1 MSKKVI
7 AAIDVGSHA
16 LRMKVGEIN
25 KAGCF
30 NELESYRKIVA
41 LGHDTFTKGKV
52 TFESVDKVCDM
63 LKFFKASFDDYG
75 VEVYQAMATSA
86 IREASN
92 RDYIIDQIKLKTGLD
107 IRIISNSQE
116 QYLTHKATKY
126 SLENY
131 EELTKEGAV
140 IVVVGAGS
148 IQITTYKNGKL
159 QSSQNVK
166 MGALRIKEV
175 FSNIEGK
182 VVDYNN
188 IIDEYITTNLE
199 GVDLFSNDTTYEHLI
214 AVGGEISVITKI
226 IEDTKGEVSEKLTKK
241 QFTKL
246 FNKLNQMSVEE
257 IEEEHHVKR
266 ERAEIIVPSMMLF
279 KKFMEKV
286 NNQVIITPRISLT
299 DGIIRNIHEKMTT
312 KKRSK
317 EMTEDIVAS
326 AEVKGRKFAYNE
338 KHSKNVEEMA
348 LVLFDRLVRIHGLRE
363 ERILLQVAAILHD
376 VGKIISLDRHY
387 YHSYEIIKNLEIF
400 GLSDDDMEIVANI
413 ACYHSMVKPENTDA
427 NYMQLSWKR
436 RAVAAKLIAIL
447 RLADALD
454 RSHKGKLEIKS
465 VSFKE
470 KELIIQTVCDINID
484 TTLEEWTFNKKSDFF
499 MEVFGVTPILKIKRE
514 FK

>member
-1 MSKKVI
+1 MSRKMI

-25 KAGCF
+25 KAGDF
-30 NELESYRKIVA
+30 RELESYRKIVA

-63 LKFFKASFDDYG
+63 LKLFKASFDDYG
-75 VEVYQAMATSA
+75 VEIYQAMATSA

-107 IRIISNSQE
+107 IRVISNAQE

-126 SLENY
+126 RLDNY
-131 EELTKEGAV
+131 DELTKEGAV

-182 VVDYNN
+182 VIDYNT

-199 GVDLFSNDTTYEHLI
+199 GVDLFSDDITYEHLI

-226 IEDTKGEVSEKLTKK
+226 IEESKGEVTEKLTKK
-241 QFTKL
+241 QFNKL
-246 FNKLNQMSVEE
+246 FDKLNQMTVEE
-257 IEEEHHVKR
+257 IEEEYHIKR

-279 KKFMEKV
+279 NKFLEKV
-286 NNQVIITPRISLT
+286 NDQGIITPRVSLT
-299 DGIIRNIHEKMTT
+299 DGIVRNIHEKMVS
-312 KKRSK
+312 KQRSH
-317 EMTEDIVAS
+317 EMNDDIITS
-326 AEVKGRKFAYNE
+326 AEVKGRKFRYNE
-338 KHSKNVEEMA
+338 KHAKRVET
-348 LVLFDRLVRIHGLRE
+348 LSLILFDRLTRLHGLKD

-376 VGKIISLDRHY
+376 IGKIVSLDRHY
-387 YHSYEIIKNLEIF
+387 YHSYEIIRNLEII
-400 GLSDDDMEIVANI
+400 GMSEDDMEIVANI
-413 ACYHSMVKPENTDA
+413 ACYHSTVKPENTDA
-427 NYMQLSWKR
+427 NFTNLSWRR
-436 RAVAAKLIAIL
+436 RAITAKLIAIL

-454 RSHKGKLEIKS
+454 RSHKGKLEIRS
-465 VSFKE
+465 VNFKE
-470 KELIIQTVCDINID
+470 KELVIHTICDVNVD
-484 TTLEEWTFNKKSDFF
+484 TTLEEWTFTKKADFF
-499 MEVFGVTPILKIKRE
+499 KEVFGVTPKLKIKRE
-514 FK
+514 FR